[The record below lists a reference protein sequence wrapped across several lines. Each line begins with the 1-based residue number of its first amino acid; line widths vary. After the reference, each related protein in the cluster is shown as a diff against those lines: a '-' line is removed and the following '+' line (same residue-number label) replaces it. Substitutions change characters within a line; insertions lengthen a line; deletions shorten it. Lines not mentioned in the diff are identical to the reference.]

1 MKQAEATEELA
12 KRPDDDY
19 EKVRAGTDRVSGRD
33 STVSPQTAKE
43 PCGCDSPG
51 AECTCQ
57 DPVEEKVGDTVR
69 AAPSYVYALGTIEPR
84 FPSLAVEKEFAQATA
99 RTNDTAG
106 LPDRATLHKVL
117 SEPQNRY
124 LARQLCWSFTIQG
137 LETYILLPRDPRD
150 LDMLLDALRPEPQP
164 DDVDVVIGLRGPIAP
179 PEMCNGLM
187 VPIVMFDQIYSFD
200 RQSLIDSI
208 PRPEKDPGKKISRAA
223 DELLARI
230 MQVTDN
236 AGATDEHRALN
247 YLVLR
252 YSAIYAR
259 AAEAFADDFSLTAV
273 DVRPSLLGS
282 TRHIVEVIFSF
293 TQRKSDF
300 TEKYFVR
307 VDVTE
312 EWPFLVTKL
321 SPYYDH

>member
-1 MKQAEATEELA
+1 MRQAEVNEQISE
-12 KRPDDDY
+12 RSDEGY
-19 EKVRAGTDRVSGRD
+19 EKAEAGTDRAIGKD
-33 STVSPQTAKE
+33 SAVSPQASTE
-43 PCGCDSPG
+43 PCSCGSPAG
-51 AECTCQ
+51 QCTCQ
-57 DPVEEKVGDTVR
+57 DPGEKEVGDSAGV
-69 AAPSYVYALGTIEPR
+69 APSYVYALGTIEPR

-99 RTNDTAG
+99 RTSDTAG
-106 LPDRATLHKVL
+106 LPDRATFHKVL

-150 LDMLLDALRPEPQP
+150 LDMLLEALRPEPHS
-164 DDVDVVIGLRGPIAP
+164 DDVDVIVGRRGPIAP

-187 VPIVMFDQIYSFD
+187 VPIVIFDQIYSFD

-208 PRPEKDPGKKISRAA
+208 PRPEKDSGKKISRAA
-223 DELLARI
+223 EELLARI

-259 AAEAFADDFSLTAV
+259 AAEAFANDFSLTAV
-273 DVRPSLLGS
+273 NVRPSLLSS
-282 TRHIVEVIFSF
+282 TRRIVEVIFSF
-293 TQRKSDF
+293 TERKSDF